1 MMKNIKPNKKC
12 RTCSHFS
19 VWYDLDFYVNVEH
32 YYCGIYGECIDGFYW
47 EVGDCSLWEQD

>member
-47 EVGDCSLWEQD
+47 ELGDCSLWEQD